1 MTDWQL
7 ERAAGE
13 AMGLK
18 LEGEEGR
25 DAFLWTNDEHGTIW
39 VPLSSDDQAM
49 KLAKRF
55 HLHIDQRPGQQ
66 ISVQSPDFAHMVC
79 YEAKKGQALD
89 LNRAI
94 VECAARMVPRA

>member
-18 LEGEEGR
+18 LEGVEGL
-25 DAFLWTNDEHGTIW
+25 DAFLWTNDE
-39 VPLSSDDQAM
+39 LSSDDQAM

-55 HLHIDQRPGQQ
+55 HLHIDQRPGHQ
-66 ISVQSPDFAHMVC
+66 ISVQSPDFSHMVC
-79 YEAKKGQALD
+79 YEAKKGHALD

-94 VECAARMVPRA
+94 VECVARMVPRA